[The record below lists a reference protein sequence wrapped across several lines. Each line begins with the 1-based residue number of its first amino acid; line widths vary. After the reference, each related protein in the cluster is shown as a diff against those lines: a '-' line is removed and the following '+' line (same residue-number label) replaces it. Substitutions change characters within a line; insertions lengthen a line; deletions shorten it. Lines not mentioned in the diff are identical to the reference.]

1 MKWVVAV
8 LRKFDAAH
16 RLIGYPGDCSNVHGH
31 TWKVEVAVETTEL
44 DQLGMGIDFKMLK
57 KYLDEV
63 LSEFDHAVLMK
74 QDDTLLTDVSGKKV
88 FLKSNPTAEVIA
100 SEIFGRMKEKGLHV
114 RWVKVWE
121 SDDAYIE
128 YTE

>member
-1 MKWVVAV
+1 
-8 LRKFDAAH
+8 
-16 RLIGYPGDCSNVHGH
+16 VHGH
-31 TWKVEVAVETTEL
+31 TWKVEVAVEITEL
-44 DQLGMGIDFKMLK
+44 DQLGMGIDFKILK

-63 LSEFDHAVLMK
+63 LSQFDYAILMR
-74 QDDTLLTDVSGKKV
+74 QDDLLLTNVPGKKL

-100 SEIFGRMKEKGLHV
+100 REIFGRMKEKGLHV
-114 RWVKVWE
+114 KWVKVWE